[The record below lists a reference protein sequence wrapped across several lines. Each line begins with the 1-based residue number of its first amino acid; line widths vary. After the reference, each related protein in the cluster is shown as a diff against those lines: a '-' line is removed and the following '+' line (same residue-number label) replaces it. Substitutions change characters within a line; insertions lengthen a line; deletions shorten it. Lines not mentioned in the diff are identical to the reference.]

1 MAVELNA
8 QSNHYGFRLPDELV
22 LLRDQIRR
30 FMREEVK
37 PIEDKLPHDATGC
50 SSEDRKKL
58 RALAEEMGLTRLT
71 VPEEYG
77 GNPVSALARVVIAE
91 ESAKCRLGG
100 YNPALGAFGGGPP
113 NIIWGGTQDQIERYG
128 IPCIE
133 GKKHAFVAITEP
145 TGGSDP
151 RNNISTRATRSG
163 DHWVLNGRKMWIT
176 GAGHADFGIIFA
188 RTKDG
193 TENAPPEITAFIVE
207 PDFPGINFNEIKVI
221 RALSPYE
228 IVLDNCE
235 VPLENVLGNVGQGF
249 GVAQNW
255 LVDARIPYAAGCI
268 GIAQEAL
275 DMACGWVKQRPTR
288 GGMLADKQ
296 AIQWMIADSEVE
308 LRAARMLIY
317 DAASKVDEG
326 LPGKVDAS
334 ICKLYGTETAGRV
347 VDRAMQMFGGMG
359 MAQEMPLERWYRE
372 MRVKRIGEGPSEVHR
387 MVISRDK
394 LRNTDGGI
402 YFG

>member
-1 MAVELNA
+1 MSEAE
-8 QSNHYGFRLPDELV
+8 HYGFQLPEELV
-22 LLRDQIRR
+22 MLRDQVRR

-50 SSEDRKKL
+50 SSQDRAYL
-58 RALAEEMGLTRLT
+58 RGLAEQMGLTRLT

-77 GNPVSALARVVIAE
+77 GNPVSAMARVIIAE
-91 ESAKCRLGG
+91 ESAKCRLGA
-100 YNPALGAFGGGPP
+100 YAPALGAFGGGPP
-113 NIIWGGTQDQIERYG
+113 NIIWGGTAAQIEQYG
-128 IPCIE
+128 VPCVD
-133 GKKHAFVAITEP
+133 GRKRAFVAITEP

-151 RNNISTRATRSG
+151 RNNISTRAVKRG
-163 DHWVLNGRKMWIT
+163 GKWVLNGRKMWIT
-176 GAGHADFGIIFA
+176 GAAGADFGIIFA
-188 RTKDG
+188 RTSDG
-193 TENAPPEITAFIVE
+193 GDGVPPGITAFIVE
-207 PDFPGINFNEIKVI
+207 PDYPGISFNEIGVI

-228 IVLDNCE
+228 IVLEDCE
-235 VPLENVLGNVGQGF
+235 VPEENVLGDVGKGF
-249 GVAQNW
+249 GVAQTW

-288 GGMLADKQ
+288 DGMLSGKQ

-308 LRAARMLIY
+308 LRAARMLVY
-317 DAASKVDEG
+317 DAASKVDQG
-326 LPGKVDAS
+326 QSGKVDAS

-347 VDRAMQMFGGMG
+347 VDRAIQMFGGMG
-359 MAQEMPLERWYRE
+359 VAKEMPLERWYRE
-372 MRVKRIGEGPSEVHR
+372 LRVKRIGEGPSEVHR
-387 MVISRDK
+387 MVIARDK

>member
-30 FMREEVK
+30 FMREEVR